1 MYLLPV
7 NRYFFK
13 SCIYFIEPIQLVMRI
28 IFITIC
34 LFIATLSASAQTRL
48 PFAVPKDWTSLPER
62 AIVDTT
68 KGMFEIKFYR
78 KQAPIHVRNFQY
90 LADKNFYNNL
100 SFHRFEPDFIIQ
112 GGDPLATG
120 KGGPGYNLPPEF
132 SEIKHDI
139 GTVGM
144 ARLPGE
150 VNPERLSN
158 GSQFYIC
165 LTKAPH
171 LDSLYTVFGEVVTGM
186 DTVLR
191 LRKGDRIISIRF
203 P

>member
-1 MYLLPV
+1 
-7 NRYFFK
+7 
-13 SCIYFIEPIQLVMRI
+13 MRKVI
-28 IFITIC
+28 IIIS
-34 LFIATLSASAQTRL
+34 LFLFTLSVNAESRL
-48 PFAVPKDWTSLPER
+48 PFAIPSDWHTLPSG
-62 AIVDTT
+62 ALIDTT

-78 KQAPIHVRNFQY
+78 KQAPIHVRNFEY
-90 LADKNFYNNL
+90 LAGKRFYDNL
-100 SFHRFEPDFIIQ
+100 SFHRYEPDFIIQ

-139 GTVGM
+139 GTVAM

-171 LDSLYTVFGEVVTGM
+171 LDSLYTVFGEVVSGM

-191 LRKGDRIISIRF
+191 LRKGDRIISVKF

>member
-1 MYLLPV
+1 MRKVLILIC
-7 NRYFFK
+7 FF
-13 SCIYFIEPIQLVMRI
+13 IV
-28 IFITIC
+28 
-34 LFIATLSASAQTRL
+34 ALSAGAEARL
-48 PFAVPKDWTSLPER
+48 PFEVPRDWSSLPER
-62 AIVDTT
+62 AVVDTT

-78 KQAPIHVRNFQY
+78 KQAPIHVRNFEY
-90 LADKNFYNNL
+90 LAGKRFYDNL
-100 SFHRFEPDFIIQ
+100 SFHRYEPDFIIQ

-139 GTVGM
+139 GTVAM

-171 LDSLYTVFGEVVTGM
+171 LDSLYTVFGEVVSGM

-191 LRKGDRIISIRF
+191 LRKGDRIISVKF